1 MDKGKNSTAEKTI
14 FAISNEGSSTKH
26 SATFISES
34 VSEDESSSG
43 EIEKSSTK
51 SSKFIKSKTATSRI
65 NRAKNPMSQ
74 KFIESSS
81 NSSSSCDENAENRL
95 PTNLSNIIEK
105 QKKVVGRR
113 RAITDSSSSS
123 EEDGPSNQPTQHSVD
138 VHVQENFSTDNSNS
152 KRKKL
157 FVKTS
162 NDSATSGGEQNPK
175 RAKIVTTV
183 RSVKK
188 YRNNGN
194 I

>member
-51 SSKFIKSKTATSRI
+51 SSKFSNSKTATSRV
-65 NRAKNPMSQ
+65 NRTKNPISQ

-113 RAITDSSSSS
+113 RAITDSSSS

-138 VHVQENFSTDNSNS
+138 VHAQQNLSTDFSNS

-188 YRNNGN
+188 CLNNGY

>member
-81 NSSSSCDENAENRL
+81 NSSSSCDENAKNRL

-113 RAITDSSSSS
+113 RAITDSSS

-138 VHVQENFSTDNSNS
+138 VHAQQNLSTDFSNS

>member
-26 SATFISES
+26 SANFISES

-51 SSKFIKSKTATSRI
+51 SSKFSKSKTATSRI
-65 NRAKNPMSQ
+65 NRTKNPISQ

-81 NSSSSCDENAENRL
+81 NSSSSCDENAKNRL

-113 RAITDSSSSS
+113 RAITDSSS

-138 VHVQENFSTDNSNS
+138 VHVQENLSTDNSNS

-188 YRNNGN
+188 CLNNGY

>member
-26 SATFISES
+26 SANFISES

-51 SSKFIKSKTATSRI
+51 SSKFSKSKTATSRI
-65 NRAKNPMSQ
+65 NRTKNPISQ

-113 RAITDSSSSS
+113 RAITDSSSS

-138 VHVQENFSTDNSNS
+138 VHVQENLSTDNSNS

-157 FVKTS
+157 YVKTS

-175 RAKIVTTV
+175 KAKIATTV

-188 YRNNGN
+188 FQNNGN